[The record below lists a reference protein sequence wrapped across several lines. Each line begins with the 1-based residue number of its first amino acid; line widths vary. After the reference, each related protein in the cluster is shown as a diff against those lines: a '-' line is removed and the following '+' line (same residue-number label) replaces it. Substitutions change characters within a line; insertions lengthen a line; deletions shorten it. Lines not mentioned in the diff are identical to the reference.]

1 MLFQLMFDPKISPKN
16 SPVKGLIFFA
26 VPCLFEFS
34 IDKFRDTAPLML
46 TRYPGRGGGFTLG
59 IFGWGC
65 AAWTLEPLAY
75 TRASS
80 AEFFYPIIQE

>member
-46 TRYPGRGGGFTLG
+46 TRYPGRGGGGL
-59 IFGWGC
+59 
-65 AAWTLEPLAY
+65 L
-75 TRASS
+75 
-80 AEFFYPIIQE
+80 

>member
-26 VPCLFEFS
+26 VPYLFEFS

-46 TRYPGRGGGFTLG
+46 TRYPG

-80 AEFFYPIIQE
+80 AEFFYPIILE